1 MENKPEVLYVQ
12 MGHVVAIGDIVALLE
27 FTVTLVVR
35 ASVGLEKNLHHLHSL
50 QYSHIIVLVVGVVM
64 LAVSSA
70 CLFLTNCLNI
80 ETIHDLEVMDSSFH
94 A

>member
-1 MENKPEVLYVQ
+1 MKLLSLILLLAFLLVTSQKNVENKPGVLYVQ

-50 QYSHIIVLVVGVVM
+50 
-64 LAVSSA
+64 
-70 CLFLTNCLNI
+70 
-80 ETIHDLEVMDSSFH
+80 
-94 A
+94 